1 MGSQVVSN
9 VGVGFRRLGA
19 LGMVVSALGEI
30 MVVIGC
36 SGHPATLPV
45 RGLVRYKGEPLGGA
59 TVVFSGTHP
68 KTGHPLVATGI
79 TDAAGKFELQS
90 HFGPRDTLSG
100 VILGPQ
106 RVTITKFVPPQGMSE
121 ERYEKL
127 VQAERAAAEAKVTVA
142 IGERAPPRVPLL
154 GDEYSNVSKTTLSAE
169 VVRGN
174 KNEFIFDLR

>member
-1 MGSQVVSN
+1 MKSQALRDIA
-9 VGVGFRRLGA
+9 VGFRRCGA
-19 LGMVVSALGEI
+19 LGIAASVLGWI
-30 MVVIGC
+30 VVVIGC

-45 RGLVRYKGEPLGGA
+45 QGLVRYKGEPLEGA

-68 KTGHPLVATGI
+68 RTGHPLVATGI

-90 HFGPRDTLSG
+90 HFGPRDTVSG

-127 VQAERAAAEAKVTVA
+127 VQAEQAAAESKGTAA

-154 GDEYSNVSKTTLSAE
+154 GDEYSNVSRTKLSAD
-169 VVRGN
+169 VVPSH
-174 KNEFIFDLR
+174 KNEFTFDLW